1 MKMKY
6 ISLAVISV
14 VAASMFTTSCIQE
27 EKFSNGASTG
37 KVIID
42 VNTDKAVET
51 KSGRATTKLFETVEL
66 ENDGVSLFL
75 SGTASL
81 YDENPLVDRMATK
94 GTIITTDNAE
104 DGNAAINAEG
114 QQFKVTVRN
123 NNRIYHTINGS
134 EAKGVVAKY
143 DPNGVETKWPLLTEV
158 DWPDQAP
165 KALDFWAYY
174 DAIGAATPSGDG
186 YSTYAYTGPT
196 TGKAG
201 MDASRMS
208 DFLVA
213 NTVGATQNNVAI
225 HFYHALS
232 AVRFHV
238 DAEKFMEAK
247 DDNNND
253 KYNSL
258 KVIVSGIYK
267 DGDVEY
273 VNDPSKMYFHWDW
286 TDEMKADASYEQIL
300 FDRSKAGQEGFDE
313 NGYALLTDRTMFI
326 VPQSVG
332 EGTDALFTFE
342 IVDGTNHKTVV
353 SAQNVGTTSWMPG
366 YIYNYHVGLDTYG
379 NVGVEVRESFD
390 DHHTEKKDVR
400 FELTKSSASYL
411 RVAVV
416 ANWCLSNGKVFAAYD
431 GGWDA
436 NTSEW
441 VKGTDGFFYS
451 KYPVLGHT
459 ESENLINQFKPKG
472 TVPSSPYP
480 LHLEMNILVQAISYD
495 VKDVNDAN
503 GVSRAAWAWGKPFSD
518 MIGHEISTTL
528 R

>member
-1 MKMKY
+1 MKY
-6 ISLAVISV
+6 ISLAVVSL
-14 VAASMFTTSCIQE
+14 VAASMFTTSCIKE

-81 YDENPLVDRMATK
+81 YDENPLVGRMATK

-114 QQFKVTVRN
+114 QKFYVTVLN
-123 NNRIYHTINGS
+123 KNEIYHTIDGGD
-134 EAKGVVAKY
+134 AKGVVAKF

-158 DWPDQAP
+158 DWPDENP
-165 KALDFWAYY
+165 KLDFWAYY
-174 DAIGAATPSGDG
+174 DMGGNATPSGNG
-186 YSTYAYTGPT
+186 YSRYLYEGPAS
-196 TGKAG
+196 GNAG
-201 MDASRMS
+201 MDASKMK

-213 NTVGATQNNVAI
+213 NTVGATENNVAI

-232 AVRFHV
+232 AVRFNV
-238 DAEKFMEAK
+238 DAEKFLEAL
-247 DDNNND
+247 DNDGNN

-258 KVIVSGIYK
+258 KVTVSGIYK
-267 DGDVEY
+267 DGDVKY
-273 VNDPSKMYFHWDW
+273 VNDPSKMYFDWDW

-313 NGYALLTDRTMFI
+313 NGYAILTNRTMFI
-326 VPQSVG
+326 VPQAVG
-332 EGTDALFTFE
+332 SDTDALFTFE
-342 IVDGTNHKTVV
+342 IVDGIGHKTVV
-353 SAQNVGTTSWMPG
+353 STDNVGTTTWMPG
-366 YIYNYHVGLDTYG
+366 YIYSYHVGLDTYG

-390 DHHTEKKDVR
+390 NNTEKRDVR

-411 RVAVV
+411 RVAVI

-436 NTSEW
+436 NRSEW
-441 VKGTDGFFYS
+441 VEGTDGFFYS

-459 ESENLINQFKPKG
+459 ESENLIDQFKPKG
-472 TVPSSPYP
+472 IVPPSPYP

-495 VKDVNDAN
+495 VKDINDEN
-503 GVSRAAWAWGKPFSD
+503 GESRAAWAWGKPFSD
-518 MIGHEISTTL
+518 MLGHEISKEL